1 MLHCWCI
8 WWFKVIFDL
17 DELQYDYLRRYTIR
31 GHLFFV
37 EIYICI
43 NFAGRNAREISTNRI
58 LQNYIS
64 SSIYST
70 RRILQIYISTKIN
83 FYRNIV
89 LPEKLSKKIYQKG
102 SSDIYFYLCT
112 FLRFEYRGKIFSF
125 KQVLLIWWNICI

>member
-1 MLHCWCI
+1 M
-8 WWFKVIFDL
+8 VIFDL

-43 NFAGRNAREISTNRI
+43 NFAGRNARKIYTNRI
-58 LQNYIS
+58 LQKYIS
-64 SSIYST
+64 SSIYFYQKNS
-70 RRILQIYISTKIN
+70 IQIYISTKIN

-125 KQVLLIWWNICI
+125 KQVLLI